1 MGRLIDTNIL
11 IEAERGR
18 LDIET
23 HVSEHAG
30 EMFYI
35 SAITVSELLHGVHRA
50 HDLVVKGRR
59 AASSERFINT
69 FTVIPIDTSV
79 ARTHASL
86 WATLEAA
93 GQMIGIHDLW
103 LAATCLTHGLGMIT
117 SNVREFERIPGLVVD
132 NW

>member
-18 LDIET
+18 LDIGAY
-23 HVSEHAG
+23 VSDHEA
-30 EMFYI
+30 EVFYI

-50 HDLVVKGRR
+50 HDMVVKGRR

-69 FTVIPIDTSV
+69 FTVIPIDTAV

-86 WATLEAA
+86 WAILEAA

-103 LAATCLTHGLGMIT
+103 LAATCITHGLGIIT
-117 SNVREFERIPGLVVD
+117 RNVREFERVPGLVVET
-132 NW
+132 W